1 VSLWQRL
8 RSALGRDRGEA
19 PGAGAGQGQCPG
31 PGPGPGPDGEEDRA
45 PLPSRPGSQSG
56 PGSESG
62 LQRIERLIEVGRT
75 GEAIELLSRLQA
87 RRPED
92 AALVLRLAE
101 VLCERR
107 EFARAAPLLQKEV
120 EAAGDAAPARTRV
133 LLAEALLQIGAAE
146 EALAQVEE
154 VLAQDIE
161 SPRARALYDQIN
173 RQITRQSAGPSVAPP
188 ALPPPLGVTEAQA
201 LPTLQGA
208 GGVRHQRYVLV
219 RELGRGSAGTV
230 YLARDTELERDLAI
244 KIFHPR
250 ARAHEDA
257 AARAWN
263 EARLTA
269 AVRHRGV
276 VALYDLDDERAVMV
290 MELCRGGSLRQRL
303 QGGRL
308 PAAAALRRAEELL
321 DTLVA
326 VHRTSVVHGDL
337 KPGNLLFRGGAPG
350 PGEDEDEE
358 AAYGDL
364 VIADFGV
371 ARLLAPK
378 DGDGEAGGGPPP
390 SSGAGTLGYIAPERR
405 RGRALGPDADIYAAG
420 AILGEMLL
428 GALPLSR
435 LGLLRGERLRIALS
449 GAAAAELGPSLP
461 AIQALLDAMLA
472 EDPAAR
478 PDAAAALAALRAA
491 KQAPKMD

>member
-1 VSLWQRL
+1 MDEEQR
-8 RSALGRDRGEA
+8 
-19 PGAGAGQGQCPG
+19 AGADPDPG
-31 PGPGPGPDGEEDRA
+31 GEVRHG
-45 PLPSRPGSQSG
+45 RTGSQSG
-56 PGSESG
+56 SESG
-62 LQRIERLIEVGRT
+62 PGLRRIERLIEAGRT
-75 GEAIELLSRLQA
+75 GEAVELLSRLQV

-92 AALVLRLAE
+92 AALLLRLAE

-107 EFARAAPLLQKEV
+107 EFERAAPLLRQTV
-120 EAAGDAAPARTRV
+120 EALAEEAPDRTRARV
-133 LLAEALLQIGAAE
+133 LLAEALLGLGEDE
-146 EALAQVEE
+146 EALTQIEE
-154 VLAQDIE
+154 VLAEDIDHT
-161 SPRARALYDQIN
+161 RARTLHDQIQAR
-173 RQITRQSAGPSVAPP
+173 RQVRPRGPGPHHDPDQAPGLPGAAPPPPP
-188 ALPPPLGVTEAQA
+188 ALEAQA
-201 LPTLQGA
+201 LPTLLGA
-208 GGVRHQRYVLV
+208 GGVRHQRYVLL

-230 YLARDTELERDLAI
+230 YLARDTELERDLAL

-308 PAAAALRRAEELL
+308 PAAAALRRAAELL

-326 VHRTSVVHGDL
+326 VHRTQVVHGDL
-337 KPGNLLFRGGAPG
+337 KPGNLLFRGGRGGLGG
-350 PGEDEDEE
+350 PGGKARDGDEE

-371 ARLLAPK
+371 ARLLAPQ
-378 DGDGEAGGGPPP
+378 DGDGASSPAGAGT
-390 SSGAGTLGYIAPERR
+390 GAGTLGYIAPERR
-405 RGRALGPDADIYAAG
+405 RGRQLGPEADIYAAG
-420 AILGEMLL
+420 AIFGEMLL

-435 LGLLRGERLRIALS
+435 LGLLRGERLQITLTGP
-449 GAAAAELGPSLP
+449 GAGEVAAELGPALP
-461 AIQALLDAMLA
+461 AVQALLKEMLA

-478 PDAAAALAALRAA
+478 PDATAALAALRAA
-491 KQAPKMD
+491 EQAPKNL